1 MILYYI
7 LIIRNRIIWYWKDGI
22 LVQDRLAIINGKVFI
37 KVFNN
42 TNSKKMIKDVTN
54 EIMFVP
60 LGGLMANL
68 LFKSL
73 PQTKKKK
80 KLSFIED
87 APALLTLCVGSVETG
102 GATAA
107 ACYPRQRKGLPRGG
121 RPMLD
126 GIYMLSCCSPRV
138 LALSKL
144 AEPALR
150 HTTYPRQRKGPP
162 WGGWPMLVY
171 LKII

>member
-1 MILYYI
+1 MECLYRTG
-7 LIIRNRIIWYWKDGI
+7 LQSSMKRSPFQ
-22 LVQDRLAIINGKVFI
+22 LFI

-42 TNSKKMIKDVTN
+42 TN

-73 PQTKKKK
+73 PQTNKK

-87 APALLTLCVGSVETG
+87 ALALLTLCDGSVETG

-107 ACYPRQRKGLPRGG
+107 ACYPRQRKGLLRGG

-126 GIYMLSCCSPRV
+126 GINMLSCRSPRA

-144 AEPALR
+144 EEPALR
-150 HTTYPRQRKGPP
+150 HATNPRQRKGLPR
-162 WGGWPMLVY
+162 GGWPMLVY